1 MKKLIAAM
9 LALIMTLALVPT
21 AAFAEEA
28 LNTGYGTFSYEDTS
42 YTNGI
47 STHGIVSNI
56 KVDAH
61 NGKGLNVINGNK
73 LQASFEYRGS
83 QFGDKTVHILKDGKL
98 TDKASSNTA
107 KADPSII
114 IENNEVYKFD
124 YAGMGGNFVKRIKN
138 VYYMTVPLIGGQW
151 YCEYFKGLPA
161 PLIWD
166 GQVNFVYKKA
176 ENNIYIL
183 NYDANEGTGAPV
195 SETQNKGSLASA
207 TFTISSVAPTREG
220 YKFLGWADSKDAAAA
235 NTNYAAG
242 KKLTLTYT
250 SDVTQKTLYAVWEA
264 KENITLAYDAN
275 GGTGAPNSETQQV
288 EKGQSAA
295 FTVSA
300 AEPTWENHTFK
311 GWSTSNNATTAEYT
325 GGNSITISQ
334 NTTLYAVWEENTT
347 PPTDKPNRPEPEDTS
362 KPFIELTG
370 EEAVKVQCTN
380 DKSHAPKSY
389 GLKFEGYTIGDVQG
403 DEQTGYTCDIT
414 VQPDEYV
421 SAYNETY
428 SGHTL
433 VDPSQT
439 GTIKL
444 EWDKENH
451 EWKLATPSDVPVVFT
466 VKCETTP
473 AFGGVITVK
482 KTVESNDPADKT
494 KDFRFKVTV
503 MGQIGPNPDP
513 STSPIISAVNAVTAP
528 AAGAA
533 NKTATDAD
541 FKDTNGDGVWT
552 FEFTLRDGD
561 TMTISNLPEGYTYR
575 VEELDAG
582 GYTVTVNDEAAS
594 SNDVALT
601 KEKLTETLN
610 FKNAKGSAPTP
621 TPTPGGGHHHYEPT
635 PVPPIIVNPPKT
647 GDMTIWQSILRFL
660 GIK

>member
-28 LNTGYGTFSYEDTS
+28 LNTDETAQEDTAVLAS
-42 YTNGI
+42 ANARGI
-47 STHGIVSNI
+47 FTSNI
-56 KVDAH
+56 KIDAYK
-61 NGKGLNVINGNK
+61 GKGFDFIEKNK
-73 LQASFEYRGS
+73 LGVAFEYKGS
-83 QFGDKTVHILKDGKL
+83 QVGSGKSKVYILRDGKL
-98 TDKASSNTA
+98 TGKASGNTA

-114 IENNEVYKFD
+114 IKDGIAYKFSHAGIGGNYNRLKEVYYHSSKE
-124 YAGMGGNFVKRIKN
+124 
-138 VYYMTVPLIGGQW
+138 QW
-151 YCEYFKGLPA
+151 YYSYSSGPDIVVSAKGQ
-161 PLIWD
+161 I
-166 GQVNFVYKKA
+166 NFAYDKTGD
-176 ENNIYIL
+176 NTYIL

-347 PPTDKPNRPEPEDTS
+347 PPTDKPNGPKPEYTS

-389 GLKFEGYTIGDVQG
+389 GLKFEGYTIGDVRG

-414 VQPDEYV
+414 VKPDKYV
-421 SAYNETY
+421 EQYNSEI
-428 SGHTL
+428 GVNHTL
-433 VDPSQT
+433 DPESQT

-444 EWDKENH
+444 AWDNQK
-451 EWKLATPSDVPVVFT
+451 WKLATPSDVPVVFT
-466 VKCETTP
+466 VKCEPTP
-473 AFGGVITVK
+473 AQSGGVITVK

-494 KDFRFKVTV
+494 REFKFKVTV
-503 MGQIGPNPDP
+503 MGNIGPGPAPTD
-513 STSPIISAVNAVTAP
+513 PIISAVNAVAAP

-552 FEFTLRDGD
+552 FEFTLKDD
-561 TMTISNLPEGYTYR
+561 ETMTISNLPEGYTYHA
-575 VEELDAG
+575 EELDAG
-582 GYTVTVNDEAAS
+582 GYTVTVNGEAAS
-594 SNDVALT
+594 SKDVELT
-601 KEKLTETLN
+601 KENPTKELN
-610 FKNAKGSAPTP
+610 FKNTKGSTP
-621 TPTPGGGHHHYEPT
+621 TPTPGGGHYHPDPT

>member
-9 LALIMTLALVPT
+9 LALVMTLALVPT

-28 LNTGYGTFSYEDTS
+28 LNTDETAQEDTAVLAS
-42 YTNGI
+42 ANARGI
-47 STHGIVSNI
+47 FTSNI
-56 KVDAH
+56 KIDAYK
-61 NGKGLNVINGNK
+61 GKGFDFIEKNK
-73 LQASFEYRGS
+73 LGVAFEYKGS
-83 QFGDKTVHILKDGKL
+83 QVGSGKSKVYILRDGKL
-98 TDKASSNTA
+98 TGKASGNTA

-114 IENNEVYKFD
+114 IKDGIAYKFSHAGIGGNYNRLKEVYYHSSKE
-124 YAGMGGNFVKRIKN
+124 
-138 VYYMTVPLIGGQW
+138 QW
-151 YCEYFKGLPA
+151 YYSYSSGPDIVVSAKGQ
-161 PLIWD
+161 I
-166 GQVNFVYKKA
+166 NFAYDKTGD
-176 ENNIYIL
+176 NTYIL
-183 NYDANEGTGAPV
+183 NYDANGGTGAPE
-195 SETQNKGSLASA
+195 SETQVRKSLASA
-207 TFTISSVAPTREG
+207 TFTISQTTPTREG

-347 PPTDKPNRPEPEDTS
+347 PPTDKPNGPKPEYTS

-444 EWDKENH
+444 AWDKENQ
-451 EWKLATPSDVPVVFT
+451 EWKLATPSGVPVVFT

-494 KDFRFKVTV
+494 REFKFKVTV
-503 MGQIGPNPDP
+503 MGNIGPGPAPTD
-513 STSPIISAVNAVTAP
+513 PIISAVNAVAAP

-533 NKTATDAD
+533 NKTATDKD
-541 FKDTNGDGVWT
+541 FVEKNGIWT

-582 GYTVTVNDEAAS
+582 GYTVTVNDEVAS

>member
-9 LALIMTLALVPT
+9 LALVMTLALVPT

-47 STHGIVSNI
+47 STQGISGPSTI
-56 KVDAH
+56 KISAY
-61 NGKGLNVINGNK
+61 NGKGLDVISGNK
-73 LQASFEYRGS
+73 LQASFEYKGS
-83 QFGDKTVHILKDGKL
+83 QFGDKTVHILKNGKL
-98 TDKASSNTA
+98 TGNASSNTA

-124 YAGMGGNFVKRIKN
+124 YAGMGGNYFKRIKN
-138 VYYMTVPLIGGQW
+138 VYWKKVKFIGKQW
-151 YCEYFKGLPA
+151 YFEYFDDISA
-161 PLIWD
+161 PVVSE

-176 ENNIYIL
+176 ENNTYIL

-264 KENITLAYDAN
+264 KENITLTYDAN

-347 PPTDKPNRPEPEDTS
+347 PPTDKPNGPKPEYTS

-494 KDFRFKVTV
+494 REFKFKVTV
-503 MGQIGPNPDP
+503 MGNIGPGPAPTD
-513 STSPIISAVNAVTAP
+513 PIISAVNAVAAP

-533 NKTATDAD
+533 NKTATDKD
-541 FKDTNGDGVWT
+541 FVEKNGIWT